1 VLQKLYHLLR
11 TGQTLVGGQPFA
23 RLRRAVWVVL
33 VAVAGCGQTQDCDS
47 ETPDEACPCADGL
60 ERCAGTCVDL
70 SADESHCAACGT
82 ACSAAQTCASGS
94 CQCEAGTS
102 LCGASCVRLETDT
115 ENCGA
120 CDNACA
126 AGASCHAGACA
137 CPAGTTD
144 CGDTCSKLDEDR
156 RNCGSCGSGCA
167 ASETCLEGSC
177 FSDVGD
183 DCGGRARNV
192 NISSVSLFQSVE
204 AALFADGVVVEPSAR
219 DVDIIQQKSALVR
232 VHVDVL
238 PGFAARQLS
247 ARVSLQ
253 NGAGAP
259 VFVFA
264 KQRVNKDSQQYLL
277 DSTLNVEIPAE
288 LIQSDT
294 RYHVELVECGDVPDG
309 DTQTTRIPA
318 LGEADLGARRTGP
331 IKVAFV
337 PFRFNG
343 ILPDTSNG
351 TLQGYIKDVIKQFG
365 TPAVETEVLP
375 ELGPYSGEVDMDFLL
390 DEVLARRASDSNV
403 ADDVYYYGLIKPNAT
418 FDEYCTGACTEG
430 IAYIPEGDPKYR
442 VGMGIAFED
451 AESAATLA
459 HELGHNHERDHAP
472 CGDFSDTPD
481 LDYPYPFQSLGGG
494 SYSGARI
501 GKWGYDALTHKLK
514 DPDQFSDLMGYCGPT
529 WISDYT
535 YNGVNDVIADAQ
547 KAAFRRSASFESW
560 DILRVTR
567 KSAYWLA
574 FDSEERTPSKGAD
587 VGVAYDAD
595 GSELERFSVYRFRVS
610 DGGGYR
616 LLVPPRQPGWSAVGL
631 LNDLVVPYP

>member
-1 VLQKLYHLLR
+1 MALGL
-11 TGQTLVGGQPFA
+11 TLI
-23 RLRRAVWVVL
+23 
-33 VAVAGCGQTQDCDS
+33 AGCGETTTCGDASKADCVCSAEQT
-47 ETPDEACPCADGL
+47 
-60 ERCAGTCVDL
+60 RCGDACVDL
-70 SADESHCAACGT
+70 MGDSAHCGVCETSCGD
-82 ACSAAQTCASGS
+82 SLTCQSGS
-94 CQCEAGTS
+94 CACAAGTS
-102 LCGASCVRLETDT
+102 LCGASCVKLEADT
-115 ENCGA
+115 ANCGA
-120 CDNACA
+120 CGNACA
-126 AGASCHAGACA
+126 NGADCDAGECA
-137 CPAGTTD
+137 CPVETTD
-144 CGDTCSKLDEDR
+144 CGATCSKLSEDR
-156 RNCGSCGSGCA
+156 RNCGSCGSVCA
-167 ASETCLEGSC
+167 ASETCLQGSC
-177 FSDVGD
+177 FSAAGD

-192 NISSVSLFQSVE
+192 SISRVSLFQSVE
-204 AALFADGVVVEPSAR
+204 ATLFAEGVVIAPSAR

-232 VHVDVL
+232 VHIDVL
-238 PGFAARQLS
+238 PGFAVRQLS

-253 NGAGAP
+253 NGSADP
-259 VFVFA
+259 VVLFV
-264 KQRVNKDSQQYLL
+264 KQRVSNDSQQYLL
-277 DSTLNVEIPAE
+277 DSTLNVEVPAE

-309 DTQTTRIPA
+309 DSRTTRIPA

-331 IKVAFV
+331 IHVAFV

-351 TLQGYIKDVIKQFG
+351 TLQGYVSDVIKQFG

-418 FDEYCTGACTEG
+418 LDEYCTGACTEG

-451 AESAATLA
+451 AESAATFA

-472 CGDFSDTPD
+472 CGTFSDTPD
-481 LDYPYPFQSLGGG
+481 LGYPYPFQSLGAG

-535 YNGVNDVIADAQ
+535 YNGVNDVIAGVQ
-547 KAAFRRSASFESW
+547 KAAFRSSASSEGW

-574 FDSEERTPSKGAD
+574 FDSEERTPNKGAE
-587 VGVAYDAD
+587 VGVAYDAN